1 MNPEEGN
8 LRPQI
13 LDRFGLRIVVRG
25 LTRVE
30 DRLEAYRRTA
40 SYLANPRSLTKA
52 FEGDTKTAKYEVQSA
67 REAVTA
73 VVIPEDVSA
82 LGLEIV
88 RSLQIDSLRAEITL
102 FEAAKAYAAMDGR
115 QIVCAGDLQAVTP
128 MAVRMRRSEFMNQ
141 YFSDR
146 AEEEDEIRQTIEQ
159 TLRRSITRG

>member
-1 MNPEEGN
+1 
-8 LRPQI
+8 
-13 LDRFGLRIVVRG
+13 
-25 LTRVE
+25 
-30 DRLEAYRRTA
+30 
-40 SYLANPRSLTKA
+40 LTKA